1 MKLLKIILVSVSFVF
16 LTGFFP
22 VISFLGPGITAISSG
37 NVYKAGAQYL
47 IDQSIKLKTGKNSLA
62 LVKEEVIK
70 QNKRK
75 NLNDQFKE
83 IVKKRVKITHQK
95 LAKQNEYKNSNKE
108 LRDLLAKRIV
118 FVKKKLNK
126 TNVNLQP

>member
-1 MKLLKIILVSVSFVF
+1 MKFLKIILASVSFVF

-22 VISFLGPGITAISSG
+22 ILSFLGPGITAISSG
-37 NVYKAGAQYL
+37 NVYKAGAQYM

-70 QNKRK
+70 QNKKK
-75 NLNDQFKE
+75 NFNDQFKQ
-83 IVKKRVKITHQK
+83 IVKKRVKITHKK

-118 FVKKKLNK
+118 FAKKKLNK
-126 TNVNLQP
+126 TNINLQP